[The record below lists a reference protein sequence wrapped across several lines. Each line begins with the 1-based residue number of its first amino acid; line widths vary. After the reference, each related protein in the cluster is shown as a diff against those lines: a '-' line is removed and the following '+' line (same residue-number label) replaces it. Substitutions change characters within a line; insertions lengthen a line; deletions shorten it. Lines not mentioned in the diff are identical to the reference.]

1 MIHLSIKSKLI
12 LISMSTTA
20 TALLLASLAF
30 VSYDYLDFRE
40 QQLKGMAT
48 LANMLGAGT
57 TAALSF
63 GDQKAANETLSTLT
77 THANI
82 TTALLETPD
91 GQPFASYVRAAAP
104 SGSGDV
110 HGAKPPA
117 ATRTIVTWTNLGVR
131 QPVVFGNETIGT
143 VYLESDRSESI
154 ARVRRFAGITLLVL
168 LLSMLLAFGVTN
180 WLQRL
185 ISQPILRLASAA
197 EQVSREKD
205 YSIRVTHG
213 GRDELGA
220 LVTGFNDMLEQIEER
235 DGQLLRHKANLEQD
249 VAERTSELVTLNLH
263 LTGAKERAEGAS
275 RAKSEFLANM
285 SHEIRTPMN
294 GIIGMTELALD
305 TNLNAEQ
312 RDQLGLV
319 KSSAESLLSIVN
331 DILDF
336 SKIEAGRMEL
346 DRIDFSLRDTVEEA
360 LTPMAVQA
368 HQKGLELMCDI
379 AGDVPD
385 ALVGDAGR
393 LRQVLLNLLGNAI
406 KFTAHGEVLVSI
418 ATVFPDQGQAMLHV
432 TVTDSGIGI
441 PADKQ
446 SLIFEAFSQAD
457 GSTTRRFGGT
467 GLGLTISAKIVAMM
481 GGRIWV
487 DSAPGQGSQFHFTMA
502 AVAQRV
508 PAIRPAARDLAGLK
522 VLVVDDNATNR
533 HICEGTLLRWGMEP
547 VLVAG
552 GVPAIAAVREA
563 RDGGRPFDLVLL
575 DVQMPEFDG
584 FATAERLRD
593 EGGAVAPTIMMLTS
607 SDVMGDSARSRAIGV
622 AAYLVKPV
630 RQVAL
635 RAAIAKAVGAATAT
649 PVVAVARPET
659 AKRPA
664 RHILLAEDNR
674 VNQRVARAI
683 LEKAGHTVVVA
694 NNGREAVDAMAATR
708 FDLVLM
714 DMQMP
719 EMDGDEA
726 MAVIRERERPA
737 GGHMPIIAVTAHAM
751 KGDREMCLAAGAD
764 GYIAKPLSA
773 VALLDEIDSLTQ
785 ASAPDINRDGSNL
798 RRWPRAS

>member
-1 MIHLSIKSKLI
+1 MTHLSIKSKLI

-20 TALLLASLAF
+20 MALLLASLAF
-30 VSYDYLDFRE
+30 VSYDYLTFRE
-40 QQLKGMAT
+40 QQLNGMRT

-57 TAALSF
+57 TAALAF
-63 GDQKAANETLSTLT
+63 DDRKAAAETLGTLT
-77 THANI
+77 THASI
-82 TTALLETPD
+82 TRALLRTPD
-91 GQPFASYVRAAAP
+91 GQPFGAYLRATTAGDDNALETGAAAA
-104 SGSGDV
+104 G
-110 HGAKPPA
+110 
-117 ATRTIVTWTNLGVR
+117 TIVTWTHLGVR
-131 QPVVFGNETIGT
+131 QPVVLGSETIGT
-143 VYLESDRSESI
+143 VYLESDRSESD
-154 ARVRRFAGITLLVL
+154 ARLRRFAGITLMVL
-168 LLSMLLAFGVTN
+168 LLSMLLAFAVTN

-185 ISQPILRLASAA
+185 ISQPILRLAGAA
-197 EQVSREKD
+197 ERISRERD
-205 YSIRVTHG
+205 YSIRVSHD

-220 LVTGFNDMLEQIEER
+220 LVTAFNDMLEQIEER

-249 VAERTSELVTLNLH
+249 VAARTSELVTLNLH
-263 LTGAKERAEGAS
+263 LTGAKERAESAS

-294 GIIGMTELALD
+294 GIIGMTELALETQLD
-305 TNLNAEQ
+305 AEQ

-319 KSSAESLLSIVN
+319 KSSAESLLLIVN

-346 DRIDFSLRDTVEEA
+346 DQIDFSLRDTVEEA

-406 KFTAHGEVLVSI
+406 KFTAQGEVLVSI
-418 ATVFPDQGQAMLHV
+418 ARVPDQGPAMLHV
-432 TVTDSGIGI
+432 TVSDSGIGI

-446 SLIFEAFSQAD
+446 ALIFEAFSQAD

-467 GLGLTISAKIVAMM
+467 GLGLTISAKIVSMM

-487 DSAPGQGSQFHFTMA
+487 DSAPGQGSRFHFTVA
-502 AVAQRV
+502 AVAQRA
-508 PAIRPAARDLAGLK
+508 PAVRPAARDLAGLK

-533 HICEGTLLRWGMEP
+533 QLCENTLVRWGMVP
-547 VLVAG
+547 VLVG
-552 GVPAIAAVREA
+552 SGVSAIAAVREA
-563 RDGGRPFDLVLL
+563 RDGGHPFDLVLL
-575 DVQMPEFDG
+575 DVQMPELDG
-584 FATAERLRD
+584 FATAERMRQ
-593 EGGAVAPTIMMLTS
+593 EGGAIAPTIMMLTS

-635 RAAIAKAVGAATAT
+635 RAAIVKAIGVGTAT
-649 PVVAVARPET
+649 PAGVVQRPVT

-674 VNQRVARAI
+674 VNQRVARGL

-694 NNGREAVDAMAATR
+694 NNGREAIDAMVATR

-726 MAVIRERERPA
+726 MAVIRDRERAA
-737 GGHMPIIAVTAHAM
+737 GGHTPIIAVTAHAM
-751 KGDREMCLAAGAD
+751 KGDREMCLQAGAD
-764 GYIAKPLSA
+764 SYVAKPLSA
-773 VALLDEIDSLTQ
+773 VALLDEIDALTKEGVTGVTGG
-785 ASAPDINRDGSNL
+785 DGSL
-798 RRWPRAS
+798 RAWPRAS